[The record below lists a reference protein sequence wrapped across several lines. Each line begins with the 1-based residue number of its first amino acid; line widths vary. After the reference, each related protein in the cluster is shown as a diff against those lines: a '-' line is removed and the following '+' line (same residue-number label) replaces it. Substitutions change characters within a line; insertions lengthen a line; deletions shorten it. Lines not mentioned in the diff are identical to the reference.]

1 MIKIK
6 TIEDVVNY
14 QLCSGCGMC
23 EALEP
28 KRYKM
33 TDVENF
39 GYRPEII
46 NTQEVSTGDAFNV
59 CPGHKLEHQYDRGNP
74 QLEKELEDCWGP
86 VYEVW
91 EGYAADDNIRFKGS
105 SGGAATALALF
116 GIDEGYGKT
125 VYHTGSD
132 SQQPYKNESK
142 KSMTKENL
150 IKHAGSRYSPASP
163 CAPLKDIHDEKDNV
177 IFVGKPCDI
186 TAVSNWQKISK
197 ENQEKI
203 AIKIGF
209 FCAGAPSTNGNVE
222 LLKQNGVDDLDRIE
236 KLKFRG
242 EGWPGMWQI
251 LFTDAQS
258 NKKTVELTY
267 KESWGF
273 LQRFRQWRCY
283 VCPDHSAEFADIAV
297 GDPWYQKVESG
308 AVGKSLIV
316 VRTQKGLDYLRAAQ
330 EKGYVVLE
338 KKDNNL
344 LPLSQPNLIKAR
356 GDIWGRLLALRMFGA
371 PVPKYTGFVFFK
383 FWVSSLNIKAKIS
396 SIYGTM
402 TRVGR
407 KKLNKNQHII

>member
-23 EALEP
+23 EAVEP
-28 KRYKM
+28 KRYAM
-33 TDVENF
+33 TDVADF
-39 GYRPEII
+39 GYRPKII
-46 NTQEVSTGDAFNV
+46 NAQEAATGDAFSV
-59 CPGHKLEHQYDRGNP
+59 CPGHTLKHQYDRDNP
-74 QLEKELEDCWGP
+74 LLEKDLEECWGP

-91 EGYAADDNIRFKGS
+91 EGYASDDNIRFKGS

-116 GIDEGYGKT
+116 GIEQGYGKT

-132 SQQPYKNESK
+132 PHQPYKSESK
-142 KSMTKENL
+142 KSTTKENL
-150 IKHAGSRYSPASP
+150 IENAGSRYAPASP
-163 CAPLKDIHDEKDNV
+163 CAPLKDIHNEKDNV
-177 IFVGKPCDI
+177 IFIGKPCDV
-186 TAVSNWQKISK
+186 TAVSNWENISK
-197 ENQEKI
+197 ENKEKV

-209 FCAGAPSTNGNVE
+209 FCAGAPSTNGNVA
-222 LLKQNGVDDLDRIE
+222 LLKKNGVDDLSRIQ

-242 EGWPGMWQI
+242 EGWPGMWKV
-251 LFTDAQS
+251 LFTDSQA
-258 NKKTVELTY
+258 NKKSAELTY
-267 KESWGF
+267 KASWGF

-283 VCPDHSAEFADIAV
+283 VCPDHTAEFADIAV
-297 GDPWYQKVESG
+297 GDPWYRQVEEG

-356 GDIWGRLLALRMFGA
+356 GDIWGRLLALRIFGA

-383 FWVSSLNIKAKIS
+383 FWMSSLNIKAKIS
-396 SIYGTM
+396 SLYGTM
-402 TRVGR
+402 TRIGR